1 MLEEETQHFPRCVRS
16 SRISIGARRAAS
28 RPCMSSSVDVPVLKD
43 SAPTRVGMD
52 RAGIGMPSRY
62 PPAMHLLL
70 GAYRSHRPLKNLIAV
85 VWMHCNVAIAVKNNG
100 WDRWLVTWNYP
111 VIGPAT
117 LSHGD
122 KCGGKVNGGPAGE
135 AGMYTDG
142 RVQIVVC
149 CSHYSSS
156 GRSGRQSTNVD
167 ALWINRIVAHDLA
180 GDARDKRR
188 FTPAALLVGSAKPVP
203 EFRLVCLAALC
214 GIDHKASLF
223 FCNKVHPRTGGEIV
237 WRLGAAV
244 QHTDQRKRLP
254 LITAWD
260 EEPIGTASRRIAAG
274 AFDEPCALRHDVRR
288 GQRVALNQTSQSEP
302 TALLCAIELRAEHAR
317 LSRVGPRA

>member
-122 KCGGKVNGGPAGE
+122 KRRGKVNGGPTGE
-135 AGMYTDG
+135 ARMYTDG

-167 ALWINRIVAHDLA
+167 APWINRIVAHDLA
-180 GDARDKRR
+180 SDACDQRG
-188 FTPAALLVGSAKPVP
+188 FTSAPLLVGCAKPVP
-203 EFRLVCLAALC
+203 AFRVVCRTGLR
-214 GIDHKASLF
+214 GIDHKAGLF
-223 FCNKVHPRTGGEIV
+223 FCDKVHPRAGGEIV
-237 WRLGAAV
+237 RRLGAAV
-244 QHTDQRKRLP
+244 KHDDQRERLP
-254 LITAWD
+254 LITAGD
-260 EEPIGTASRRIAAG
+260 EEPVGTASRRIAVG
-274 AFDEPCALRHDVRR
+274 IFDEPCALRHDVRR
-288 GQRVALNQTSQSEP
+288 
-302 TALLCAIELRAEHAR
+302 
-317 LSRVGPRA
+317 